1 MNLVSI
7 WTDDTVFPAFAP
19 LETDIEADVV
29 VVGAG
34 IAGLTAGVLLQRAG
48 KRVVVIEARRIGNGE
63 TGLTTAHLTELVDA
77 RYHDLESKFGRDG
90 ARLSAESSRAAIAR
104 IEGFVSEFGVGC
116 GFARVPGYLYAENEK
131 QEIELEQEFESLQRV
146 GSEVSRA
153 GSLSLGF
160 DVAGAI
166 RVERQAQFH
175 PLEYLR
181 EMAAL
186 FVGAGGRIFERT
198 RMLDVV
204 DGKPCKVTTTGGK
217 IAAQDVV
224 VATNEVAS
232 NRFALHTKVAAYRS
246 YALAARLEKPF
257 PSGLFWDMR
266 DPYHYIR
273 SHETSSGIYLIVGG
287 EDHKTGQ
294 NEDTRESFRR
304 LGEYTAAHFGGA
316 EITHYWSGQIME
328 PADGLPFIGR
338 NSGSEHVYVATGFSG
353 TGMTFGTLSGIIVS
367 DAILGLENP
376 WSELYDA
383 TRVKPLAMARDYVA
397 ENIDFPAY
405 LARDRLARGDA
416 ETVDHVAPGEG
427 CLIRSKGKMLAVYR
441 DDAGAVHARSA
452 VCTHLG
458 CHVRWN
464 KAERSWDCPCH
475 GSRFDVDGAVL
486 NGPAT
491 HGLEEADI
499 SLERE
504 SVKGSEP

>member
-1 MNLVSI
+1 VNIASI
-7 WTDDTVFPAFAP
+7 WTDGTVFPAFAP
-19 LETDIEADVV
+19 LEANIETDVV
-29 VVGAG
+29 VVGGG
-34 IAGLTAGVLLQRAG
+34 IAGLTASVLLQRAG
-48 KRVVVIEARRIGNGE
+48 KRVVLIEARRMGNGE

-104 IEGFVSEFGVGC
+104 IEGFVAEFGVGC
-116 GFARVPGYLYAENEK
+116 GFARVPGYLYAQNEK
-131 QEIELEQEFESLQRV
+131 QKTELQEEFESLQRV
-146 GSEVSRA
+146 GAEVSWVDR
-153 GSLSLGF
+153 LPLGF
-160 DVAGAI
+160 DVAAAI
-166 RVERQAQFH
+166 RVERQAEFH

-204 DGKPCKVTTTGGK
+204 DGEPCKVTTTSGK
-217 IAAQDVV
+217 ITARDVV

-232 NRFALHTKVAAYRS
+232 NKFALHTKVAAYRS
-246 YALAARLEKPF
+246 YALGARLEKPF
-257 PSGLFWDMR
+257 PSGLFWDMQ

-273 SHETSSGIYLIVGG
+273 SQETSSGIFLIIGG

-304 LGEYTAAHFGGA
+304 LGEYTASHFAGV
-316 EITHYWSGQIME
+316 EITHRWSGQIIE

-338 NSGSEHVYVATGFSG
+338 NSGNQHVYVATGFSG
-353 TGMTFGTLSGIIVS
+353 TGMTFGTLSGVILS
-367 DAILGLENP
+367 DAILAVENP
-376 WSELYDA
+376 WSKLYDA

-397 ENIDFPAY
+397 ENVDFPAY

-427 CLIRSKGKMLAVYR
+427 CLIRSRGKMLAVYR
-441 DDAGAVHARSA
+441 DEAGALHARSA

-458 CHVRWN
+458 CLVRWN

-491 HGLEEADI
+491 RALEEADVA
-499 SLERE
+499 LVQED
-504 SVKGSEP
+504 